1 MMNETIEQIN
11 WNGLYS
17 VGNERKEFTFDLFD
31 PLLLADNPAS
41 QNWTATVSFRD
52 RYGDRMNAKKNIIF
66 RDGVPAPHELEA
78 NHSWYMVKPEHSVK
92 GEDKENDKLWRKY
105 NKLELKLDEAFLSA
119 FFNVASFEI
128 QSFLIEAG
136 WYSRKFSMR
145 AGCSMCPCSPGYN
158 LKSANGFIK
167 NVAID
172 VVFKEKK

>member
-1 MMNETIEQIN
+1 MMNETIEQID
-11 WNGLYS
+11 WNALYS
-17 VGNERKEFTFDLFD
+17 VGKHSKEFTFDMFD
-31 PLLLADNPAS
+31 PLLLAENPAS
-41 QNWTATVSFRD
+41 QNWSATVTFRD
-52 RYGDRMNAKKNIIF
+52 RYGDRANAKKNIIF
-66 RDGVPAPHELEA
+66 RDGVPAPHELQA
-78 NHSWYMVKPEHSVK
+78 NHPWYMVKPEHSVK

-105 NKLELKLDEAFLSA
+105 NKLELKLDEVFLGS

-172 VVFKEKK
+172 VAFKEKK

>member
-1 MMNETIEQIN
+1 MMNETIEAID
-11 WNGLYS
+11 WNALYS

-41 QNWTATVSFRD
+41 QNWTATVSFRG

-66 RDGVPAPHELEA
+66 RDGVPSPKELET
-78 NHSWYMVKPEHSVK
+78 NHPWYMEMPEHSVK
-92 GEDKENDKLWRKY
+92 GQDKDNDKLWRKY

-119 FFNVASFEI
+119 FFNAASFEI

-136 WYSRKFSMR
+136 WYGRKFSMR

-167 NVAID
+167 NTAID
-172 VVFKEKK
+172 VVFKKK